1 MRSKCWAKVNI
12 MPGNWVCRHSVVG
25 REVAQ
30 HLGGQ
35 TGPMW
40 VDRMRAMRLDEQVE
54 EHEEPA
60 G

>member
-1 MRSKCWAKVNI
+1 
-12 MPGNWVCRHSVVG
+12 MPGNWVCRHTAVG